1 MPNPKKQTMSK
12 KRLLSHLDILKKII
26 TNYRNKYSVG
36 IVVFNLEIEK
46 RVNEELEKFKS
57 SNPDLSFFFD
67 DEVNEPFFVK
77 NIETV
82 QGDER
87 DFIIFV
93 INGKVNKNNRF
104 GVLFGEIN
112 KENGYRRLNV
122 AITRAKRGLIVV
134 SNFKHSEVDW
144 FRSDQPGIK
153 MLEKFIK
160 NAEFGINISESGNEY
175 STSRFDSLFEKEVY
189 DELTKRGWNVKRQI
203 GYSDFKI
210 DLSNNWAIQWK

>member
-1 MPNPKKQTMSK
+1 M
-12 KRLLSHLDILKKII
+12 
-26 TNYRNKYSVG
+26 
-36 IVVFNLEIEK
+36 VFNLEIEK

-175 STSRFDSLFEKEVY
+175 STKQIRFTFWKRSL
-189 DELTKRGWNVKRQI
+189 WWIN
-203 GYSDFKI
+203 
-210 DLSNNWAIQWK
+210 